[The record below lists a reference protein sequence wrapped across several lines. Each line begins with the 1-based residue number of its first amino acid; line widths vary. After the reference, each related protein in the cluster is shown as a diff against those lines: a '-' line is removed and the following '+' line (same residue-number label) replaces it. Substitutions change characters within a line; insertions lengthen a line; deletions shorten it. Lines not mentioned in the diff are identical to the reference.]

1 MCHQYTVLYYTLRSG
16 NGNICYQYT
25 LRCYMCHVLYF
36 TTHCAALPLIRRM
49 ASSAA
54 ATVTRTVKIWAVGTL
69 RTLVSAPPAHN
80 QKNAI
85 KMGGCNFCVSP
96 PPAQKKIRKIKCYQE
111 RGGCFCVRNS
121 RTHTHTTTTTHMHTA
136 ASGVCVCDVSE
147 NARACIFVYEREN
160 LHPST

>member
-136 ASGVCVCDVSE
+136 ASGVCVCVM
-147 NARACIFVYEREN
+147 
-160 LHPST
+160 

>member
-54 ATVTRTVKIWAVGTL
+54 ATVTRTVKIWAV
-69 RTLVSAPPAHN
+69 RTLITFVSAPPAHTT
-80 QKNAI
+80 K
-85 KMGGCNFCVSP
+85 KMLSRWAAATFVSP
-96 PPAQKKIRKIKCYQE
+96 LLLHNKNRKIKCYQE
-111 RGGCFCVRNS
+111 RGGCFCVRTS

-136 ASGVCVCDVSE
+136 ARGVCVCV
-147 NARACIFVYEREN
+147 CV
-160 LHPST
+160 LHFTSPCCS